1 MANPI
6 SSIRNL
12 GPAFEES
19 FARAGITS
27 AEELR
32 EMGAD
37 AGYLRLLQSGSRPHF
52 IAYYAL
58 VMGLQGRSWN
68 DLDDTEKAALRIRF
82 DALKAQVSTPVPL
95 QGSRQFWIKLALEHV
110 ARNRVRH
117 DVSAWRAR
125 SKPRLQVLKT
135 EPLRY

>member
-12 GPAFEES
+12 GPAVEES

-32 EMGAD
+32 DMGAD

-82 DALKAQVSTPVPL
+82 DALKAQVTTP
-95 QGSRQFWIKLALEHV
+95 
-110 ARNRVRH
+110 
-117 DVSAWRAR
+117 SAPAGIEAVLDKIGVGTRRA
-125 SKPRLQVLKT
+125 K
-135 EPLRY
+135 

>member
-1 MANPI
+1 MADPI

-12 GPAFEES
+12 GLAVEES

-68 DLDDTEKAALRIRF
+68 DLDDTEKADLRGRF
-82 DALKAQVSTPVPL
+82 DALKVQVTTP
-95 QGSRQFWIKLALEHV
+95 
-110 ARNRVRH
+110 
-117 DVSAWRAR
+117 SAPAGIEAVLD
-125 SKPRLQVLKT
+125 KIGVGPRREK
-135 EPLRY
+135 YA

>member
-1 MANPI
+1 MANPM

-12 GPAFEES
+12 GPAVEES

-52 IAYYAL
+52 LPIL
-58 VMGLQGRSWN
+58 PW
-68 DLDDTEKAALRIRF
+68 
-82 DALKAQVSTPVPL
+82 
-95 QGSRQFWIKLALEHV
+95 
-110 ARNRVRH
+110 
-117 DVSAWRAR
+117 
-125 SKPRLQVLKT
+125 
-135 EPLRY
+135 

>member
-1 MANPI
+1 MADPI

-12 GPAFEES
+12 GPAVEES

-68 DLDDTEKAALRIRF
+68 DLDDTEKADLRGRF
-82 DALKAQVSTPVPL
+82 DALKVQVTTP
-95 QGSRQFWIKLALEHV
+95 
-110 ARNRVRH
+110 
-117 DVSAWRAR
+117 SAPAGIEAVLD
-125 SKPRLQVLKT
+125 KIGVGPRREKYV
-135 EPLRY
+135 

>member
-1 MANPI
+1 MADPI

-12 GPAFEES
+12 GPAVEES

-32 EMGAD
+32 AMSAD

-52 IAYYAL
+52 IAYYSL

-68 DLDDTEKAALRIRF
+68 DLDDTEKADLRGRF
-82 DALKAQVSTPVPL
+82 DALKVQVTTP
-95 QGSRQFWIKLALEHV
+95 
-110 ARNRVRH
+110 
-117 DVSAWRAR
+117 SAPAGIEAVLD
-125 SKPRLQVLKT
+125 KIGVGPRREKYV
-135 EPLRY
+135 

>member
-1 MANPI
+1 MADHK

-12 GPAFEES
+12 GPAVKES

-27 AEELR
+27 DEKLR

-37 AGYLRLLQSGSRPHF
+37 VGYLRLLQSGSRPHF

-68 DLDDTEKAALRIRF
+68 DLDDTENAALRIRF
-82 DALKAQVSTPVPL
+82 DALKAQVTTPSTPV
-95 QGSRQFWIKLALEHV
+95 GIEA
-110 ARNRVRH
+110 
-117 DVSAWRAR
+117 
-125 SKPRLQVLKT
+125 VLDKIGVGT
-135 EPLRY
+135 RRTK

>member
-12 GPAFEES
+12 EPAVEES
-19 FARAGITS
+19 FASAGITS
-27 AEELR
+27 AEELC

-37 AGYLRLLQSGSRPHF
+37 AGYLRLLQSGSRPQF

-58 VMGLQGRSWN
+58 VMGLHGGSWN

-82 DALKAQVSTPVPL
+82 DALKAQVST
-95 QGSRQFWIKLALEHV
+95 R
-110 ARNRVRH
+110 
-117 DVSAWRAR
+117 SAPAGIEAVLDRIGVGTRRA
-125 SKPRLQVLKT
+125 K
-135 EPLRY
+135 

>member
-1 MANPI
+1 MVDPI

-12 GPAFEES
+12 GPALEES
-19 FARAGITS
+19 FARAGIAS

-32 EMGAD
+32 KMGAD

-68 DLDDTEKAALRIRF
+68 DLDDTEKAALRGRF
-82 DALKAQVSTPVPL
+82 DALKVQVTTP
-95 QGSRQFWIKLALEHV
+95 
-110 ARNRVRH
+110 
-117 DVSAWRAR
+117 SAPAGIEA
-125 SKPRLQVLKT
+125 VLDKIGVGT
-135 EPLRY
+135 RREKYV

>member
-12 GPAFEES
+12 GPAVEES

-37 AGYLRLLQSGSRPHF
+37 AGYLRLLQSGSRPHLLP
-52 IAYYAL
+52 I
-58 VMGLQGRSWN
+58 MPWSWGCRGAHGMIWMTQKRRPCVS
-68 DLDDTEKAALRIRF
+68 DLTR
-82 DALKAQVSTPVPL
+82 
-95 QGSRQFWIKLALEHV
+95 
-110 ARNRVRH
+110 
-117 DVSAWRAR
+117 
-125 SKPRLQVLKT
+125 
-135 EPLRY
+135 

>member
-1 MANPI
+1 MADPI

-12 GPAFEES
+12 GPAVEES

-58 VMGLQGRSWN
+58 VLGCRGDHGMIWMTLKRLTCVG
-68 DLDDTEKAALRIRF
+68 DLTR
-82 DALKAQVSTPVPL
+82 
-95 QGSRQFWIKLALEHV
+95 
-110 ARNRVRH
+110 
-117 DVSAWRAR
+117 
-125 SKPRLQVLKT
+125 
-135 EPLRY
+135 

>member
-12 GPAFEES
+12 GPAVEES

-32 EMGAD
+32 DMGAY

-68 DLDDTEKAALRIRF
+68 DLDKTEKAALRIRF
-82 DALKAQVSTPVPL
+82 DALKAQVTTP
-95 QGSRQFWIKLALEHV
+95 SALSGIETV
-110 ARNRVRH
+110 LDKIGVGTR
-117 DVSAWRAR
+117 RA
-125 SKPRLQVLKT
+125 K
-135 EPLRY
+135 

>member
-12 GPAFEES
+12 GPAVEES

-27 AEELR
+27 AGELR

-58 VMGLQGRSWN
+58 IMGLQGRSWN
-68 DLDDTEKAALRIRF
+68 DLDDTEKVALRIRF
-82 DALKAQVSTPVPL
+82 DALTAQVKTPSTPAGIEAILDKIGV
-95 QGSRQFWIKLALEHV
+95 GTRRGK
-110 ARNRVRH
+110 
-117 DVSAWRAR
+117 
-125 SKPRLQVLKT
+125 
-135 EPLRY
+135 